1 MPVLLKNLISVV
13 QERNQLVDITPE
25 KDGTLY
31 KDYFYY
37 ACKHRRLVDGH
48 KCGYRKQWS
57 EEKINN
63 AVEEVIRKLVK
74 NPKFEEAI
82 LNKIGSRIDTE
93 EIEKE
98 IERLEKQHR

>member
-1 MPVLLKNLISVV
+1 MVIN
-13 QERNQLVDITPE
+13 VDIVNN
-25 KDGTLY
+25 GVR
-31 KDYFYY
+31 
-37 ACKHRRLVDGH
+37 RRL
-48 KCGYRKQWS
+48 
-57 EEKINN
+57 NN

-98 IERLEKQHR
+98 IERLENSTGN

>member
-1 MPVLLKNLISVV
+1 MNEMNDKIIGNV
-13 QERNQLVDITPE
+13 E
-25 KDGTLY
+25 KELDEIEIIDTE
-31 KDYFYY
+31 
-37 ACKHRRLVDGH
+37 
-48 KCGYRKQWS
+48 S
-57 EEKINN
+57 IEEKINN

-98 IERLEKQHR
+98 IERGDRGESFGEQWYQGYAVRW